1 MSSNTMETLHAA
13 VRFYSDERR
22 KVLIVPISDIK
33 DFDHEN
39 CTNQPYY
46 IKRHNN
52 DDEHNSFLSPGE
64 VLCVGSKEDLLNKE
78 RRFKFSKKRRSDALQ
93 QLQMKQIER
102 DGTPKRKTKIT
113 KKTLQKLGKMKNGQN
128 ELKKFLKNRKYLC
141 TKNNNNK
148 DTDLSNLSSS
158 EPNTSYST
166 HSTSDTDS
174 EVDMSPITK
183 EKLRQSRKIY
193 SSPGSK
199 QEDPDKN
206 EVACTRQSSQLT
218 GTPEELQ
225 PPEDRNE
232 TRGNQNRSLRA
243 SPNRPKSGCTRQ
255 SSQLAG
261 TPEDLQPPEDRNE
274 TRGNQNQ
281 SSLRASPNRP
291 KSGCTRQSSQLA
303 GTPED
308 LQPPEDRNETR
319 GNQNQSSLRAS
330 PNRPKRTENVNG
342 NTPKRT
348 TSIRRK
354 TLYRLKNR
362 DEPSDSDEEYMRMC
376 ITIDFNPKQE
386 NQ

>member
-1 MSSNTMETLHAA
+1 MEHQNEKP
-13 VRFYSDERR
+13 RSRR
-22 KVLIVPISDIK
+22 K
-33 DFDHEN
+33 
-39 CTNQPYY
+39 
-46 IKRHNN
+46 
-52 DDEHNSFLSPGE
+52 
-64 VLCVGSKEDLLNKE
+64 
-78 RRFKFSKKRRSDALQ
+78 
-93 QLQMKQIER
+93 
-102 DGTPKRKTKIT
+102 
-113 KKTLQKLGKMKNGQN
+113 LQKLGKMKNGQN

-141 TKNNNNK
+141 TKNNNNE

-291 KSGCTRQSSQLA
+291 K
-303 GTPED
+303 
-308 LQPPEDRNETR
+308 
-319 GNQNQSSLRAS
+319 
-330 PNRPKRTENVNG
+330 RTENVNG

-362 DEPSDSDEEYMRMC
+362 DEPSDSDEEYADVYNNRLQPETRESVDNEGRELYDIEGDEIYIGYGRTIQLAFWEYMRHRGHWKFLRELLEIFWTKENLVNRC
-376 ITIDFNPKQE
+376 FKKSRITTAIE
-386 NQ
+386 NRSPRKRFTPTKYKLLRRIFKDYLNEMYGNASKKKKILQNMNKHIGYKIRDLRKLNYEKVKNI